1 MLLNRFARISIGVVA
16 TALLFVGG
24 CRSTS
29 QDRIRVLE
37 AEKAEWARERADLQ
51 HQNAQMRN
59 DLLQTENRADTAEAR
74 ASSAEQLLSMK
85 VQPETQPA
93 AAPEQ
98 TFDARSFVGAFEGIQ
113 GVRVETNGS
122 GATIVLASDVSFGSG
137 RTDLSTKAQSTLKR
151 VAVALKGA
159 AGVGQVRI
167 EGHTDSQ
174 PIKKSGFASNEEL
187 SLARAR
193 NVEKFLLHQGVSGAV
208 MSVEGY
214 GEAKPIASN
223 TTKTGRASNRRVE
236 IVIVGQ

>member
-1 MLLNRFARISIGVVA
+1 MLLTRFARVFIGVVA

-37 AEKAEWARERADLQ
+37 AEKAEWARERSDLQ

-59 DLLQTENRADTAEAR
+59 NLIQAENRAETAEAR
-74 ASSAEQLLSMK
+74 ASSAEELLAM
-85 VQPETQPA
+85 QRPAETA
-93 AAPEQ
+93 AAPVPE
-98 TFDARSFVGAFEGIQ
+98 FDSRAFADSFAGIQ
-113 GVRVETNGS
+113 GVKVETKPH
-122 GATIVLASDVSFGSG
+122 GATLILASDVSFRSG
-137 RTDLSTKAQSTLKR
+137 RTDLSSKAQNTLKR
-151 VAVALKGA
+151 VASALREA
-159 AGVGQVRI
+159 PGVREVRI

-174 PIKKSGFASNEEL
+174 PIKKSGWSSNEEL

-193 NVEKFLLHQGVSGAV
+193 NVEKFLLNQGVASDM

-223 TTKTGRASNRRVE
+223 QTKQGRASNRRVE
-236 IVIVGQ
+236 IVVVGE